1 MISRNILWR
10 RFLKR
15 AWISDLVVRKISIF
29 KFLLKFNKI
38 KIFQKLKK
46 KYILKYFFSKYLILK
61 RYQYICKYYK
71 NYIFRRSIFRNIL
84 CKLVIWPFFS
94 RIANIWSFRL
104 NKISFFKT
112 YIYFI
117 GLTNYSITAQIL
129 ARYFAVKLR
138 SGYKLLNVLAP
149 VKKDLLFFSK
159 NKSLNGFKFLFKG
172 RFQRRHRSKR
182 FSFTEG
188 NISLNN
194 LSTFIDYSR
203 VLVVLRN
210 SAVSVHVWLC
220 RDFRFHQKMGYLS
233 SNIIINEN
241 SS

>member
-1 MISRNILWR
+1 M
-10 RFLKR
+10 
-15 AWISDLVVRKISIF
+15 
-29 KFLLKFNKI
+29 
-38 KIFQKLKK
+38 
-46 KYILKYFFSKYLILK
+46 
-61 RYQYICKYYK
+61 
-71 NYIFRRSIFRNIL
+71 
-84 CKLVIWPFFS
+84 
-94 RIANIWSFRL
+94 

-210 SAVSVHVWLC
+210 SAVSVHV
-220 RDFRFHQKMGYLS
+220 
-233 SNIIINEN
+233 
-241 SS
+241 